1 MVSIAFNSCDENGD
15 LRTTDIQD
23 GATIEANTVLTV
35 KDIRGQVVAIIPI
48 HMLLYATVTK

>member
-23 GATIEANTVLTV
+23 GATIEADAMLTV
-35 KDIRGQVVAIIPI
+35 KDIKGSVLAIIPT
-48 HMLLYATVTK
+48 HALLYATVKK